1 MNRKVAAIGGLVMLV
16 LLSGCAGLG
25 GGSAAT
31 VADGEDGPDRT
42 IEVTAD
48 GEATGEPDRASVS
61 VAVEATG
68 DDPQTVRD
76 ELAAG
81 DEELRNALYD
91 WGLDEDDV
99 RTERYDVR
107 ESRESR
113 DDESV
118 EAYVGT
124 HQYEV
129 SVDDVNA
136 VGEVIDVAV
145 DAGADRVQR
154 IQFGL
159 SDERSADL
167 REEALG
173 DAMENA
179 DREADTLANYSDLT
193 VTGVHTVSTADVHTS
208 PYTTSLAES
217 ADAAGAAGTSVESGD
232 VSVEVSVR
240 VVFEAEQA

>member
-1 MNRKVAAIGGLVMLV
+1 MNRKMAAIGGLVLLV

-25 GGSAAT
+25 GGTATT
-31 VADGEDGPDRT
+31 VADDEDGPDRT

-48 GEATGEPDRASVS
+48 GDATGEPDRASVS

-68 DDPQTVRD
+68 DDPQAVRD

-81 DEELRNALYD
+81 DDELRSALLD
-91 WGLDEDDV
+91 WGLAEDDV

-107 ESRESR
+107 QSRESR
-113 DDESV
+113 RNDSMER
-118 EAYVGT
+118 YVGT
-124 HQYEV
+124 HQYEI
-129 SVDDVNA
+129 SVDDVEA

-145 DAGADRVQR
+145 DAGADSVQR
-154 IQFGL
+154 IRFGL
-159 SDERSADL
+159 SDERSAEL

-179 DREADTLANYSDLT
+179 DREAGTLANYSDLE
-193 VTGVHTVSTADVHTS
+193 VVGVHRVSTADVHTS
-208 PYTTSLAES
+208 PYTTSVAES
-217 ADAAGAAGTSVESGD
+217 ADAGDAGTTVESGD

-240 VVFEAEQA
+240 VVFEAEQS